1 MAKDVIVNLKINGVN
16 QAITNFDQLE
26 TSIKDLETQL
36 KQATYGSAQFEEL
49 SKNLKKARDQAE
61 DFQVQTKGLN
71 VQDKMAEV
79 ARAGAAIAG
88 AFNLAQQAAT
98 AFGSDSKAAAE
109 IAAQATQGLVVVQAL
124 QAISESKLIM
134 MLLQKT
140 GAFIANTASVIA
152 NRVANIGNTTAI
164 VAETAATEGATVATK
179 GFSAALRAN
188 PIGAIVTIVLAL
200 GTAIYAISQAFGE
213 ASVEA
218 LDFSKKLK
226 EVDETSK
233 AAASVLEFEAK
244 KAQAR
249 GEKNSVVLKLEGL
262 ALDEL
267 SKGYVEKMK
276 IIKNARENR
285 FIEEQKLAVI
295 KAEMDAEEIRQET
308 LKDQARNGANMKQLE
323 AIDLQHT
330 YWTEGHSMLTRYND
344 QLKEV
349 NRQRLFY
356 TDEQL
361 KADEA
366 EIKANE
372 ERSKERELIWIR
384 YNKALQDE
392 AKGTVKAVDTSAND
406 YLIRLRNLHQEIV
419 LLITEDADIRS
430 QQDIQHQRENAI
442 AEVAELKVNKAKK
455 AHLVMD
461 LNTKYDLL
469 EEQRAEAQRI
479 RERAAIEK
487 YEAELLTLHEANN
500 IAALQDGEFMLAS
513 EIATFLKLDSARK
526 KDLLDLDRNVRDKN
540 LTVEQGEAKRKEIIL
555 SYALQT
561 EAAIKAQRIAQL
573 GRAITAEQAETTAV
587 VQEITIRGDKTL
599 GTFQNTKDLVL
610 NAQLESLLQQKTLT
624 EQAGEETV
632 KIEEAI
638 ALKRQEIQKN
648 SSDNLLAQINGS
660 LEALQ
665 AASQSALAIIAS
677 QQEIGMNQIAADFA
691 GQQEALNQ
699 QYGKAND
706 DAIAQE
712 AEARDIRNNK
722 NIVGDK
728 AVKAALDASAEKYAK
743 RDYERKV
750 AQSKQ
755 DRKRV
760 QEENELRESQFG
772 IQKAASIAAATIS
785 VIQGAINAYTSLSSI
800 PVVGVGLGIAA
811 AAAAVAA
818 GAFQIAA
825 IQSTTFQAA
834 ALPDIYTDTSGLG
847 GGSDSG
853 ETGGTKISGGRNY
866 YPVRNGASG
875 GILIGP
881 SHANGGIMSP
891 FGELE
896 GGEAVINKIST
907 QRFGSILSSI
917 NQAGGG
923 SPIPSTGREDAAP
936 IFKTYVVASD
946 VSSQQEADFKI
957 RQIAKL

>member
-98 AFGSDSKAAAE
+98 AFGSDSKQAAE
-109 IAAQATQGLVVVQAL
+109 LAAQATMGLNVVMSIQAIAESKILFAIIQKTAAFISNTAALVV
-124 QAISESKLIM
+124 
-134 MLLQKT
+134 
-140 GAFIANTASVIA
+140 
-152 NRVANIGNTTAI
+152 NRLANIGNTSAI
-164 VAETAATEGATVATK
+164 VAETAATEGATVATNV
-179 GFSAALRAN
+179 FSAALKRN
-188 PIGAIVTIVLAL
+188 PIGALVTVLLTAVAAL
-200 GTAIYAISQAFGE
+200 WAFTD
-213 ASVEA
+213 A
-218 LDFSKKLK
+218 FSSNTK
-226 EVDETSK
+226 EIDEN
-233 AAASVLEFEAK
+233 AAAIKRLNADIALQNKETDRQVAYMEAMGDDQAAIHRLKIKNFEAEAK
-244 KAQAR
+244 KLTEINDIYKLQQEALKQQEAEEERRAEFAKNTMTPKGIIPESWLIER
-249 GEKNSVVLKLEGL
+249 GDVIKKLTDEEIKEYQKNTDRLYDLETLRNIERIKLYKLEH
-262 ALDEL
+262 EEK
-267 SKGYVEKMK
+267 KG
-276 IIKNARENR
+276 IDT
-285 FIEEQKLAVI
+285 
-295 KAEMDAEEIRQET
+295 KA
-308 LKDQARNGANMKQLE
+308 
-323 AIDLQHT
+323 
-330 YWTEGHSMLTRYND
+330 
-344 QLKEV
+344 
-349 NRQRLFY
+349 
-356 TDEQL
+356 
-361 KADEA
+361 AD
-366 EIKANE
+366 
-372 ERSKERELIWIR
+372 
-384 YNKALQDE
+384 
-392 AKGTVKAVDTSAND
+392 D
-406 YLIRLRNLHQEIV
+406 YLKRLRDLHQEIV
-419 LLITEDADIRS
+419 LLLTEDADIRA
-430 QQDIQHQRENAI
+430 QQDLQHQRENAI
-442 AEVAELKVNKAKK
+442 AEITELKISKAKK

-479 RERAAIEK
+479 KERDAIEK

-513 EIATFLKLDSARK
+513 EVATFLKLDSARK
-526 KDLLDLDRNVRDKN
+526 KDLLDLDHNVRDKT

-555 SYALQT
+555 SYGYQT
-561 EAAIKAQRIAQL
+561 EAAIKEQRKAQL
-573 GRAITAEQAETTAV
+573 GRAITAEQDETNAV

-599 GTFQNTKDLVL
+599 GTFQNTKDLIL

-660 LEALQ
+660 LQALQ

-728 AVKAALDASAEKYAK
+728 ALKAALDASAEKYAK

-825 IQSTTFQAA
+825 IESTTFQAA
-834 ALPDIYTDTSGLG
+834 ALPDIYTDPSGLS

-853 ETGGTKISGGRNY
+853 GSGASTISGGRNY

-875 GILIGP
+875 GLLVGP

>member
-26 TSIKDLETQL
+26 ASIRDLETQL
-36 KQATYGSAQFEEL
+36 KQATYGSEQFSEL

-61 DFQVQTKGLN
+61 DFAVQTKGLN

-79 ARAGAAIAG
+79 AKAGAAIAG

-98 AFGSDSKAAAE
+98 AFGSDSKQAAE
-109 IAAQATQGLVVVQAL
+109 LAAQATMGLNVVMSIQAIAESKILLAIIQKTAAFISNTAALVV
-124 QAISESKLIM
+124 
-134 MLLQKT
+134 
-140 GAFIANTASVIA
+140 
-152 NRVANIGNTTAI
+152 NRLANIGNTSAI
-164 VAETAATEGATVATK
+164 VAETAATEGATVATNV
-179 GFSAALRAN
+179 FSAALKRN
-188 PIGAIVTIVLAL
+188 PIGAVVTVVLAAVAAL
-200 GTAIYAISQAFGE
+200 WAFTDAFKSNTEEIDENAAAI
-213 ASVEA
+213 
-218 LDFSKKLK
+218 KKLNAEIAFQNK
-226 EVDETSK
+226 ETDRQVAYMEAMGDDQ
-233 AAASVLEFEAK
+233 AAIHRLKIKNFEAEAK
-244 KAQAR
+244 KLTEINDSYKQQQEALKQQEAEEKRRLEFAKNNITPVGIIPESWLIER
-249 GEKNSVVLKLEGL
+249 GDVIKKLTDEEIKEYQKNTDRIYDLETLRNIERIKLYKLEN
-262 ALDEL
+262 E
-267 SKGYVEKMK
+267 EKK
-276 IIKNARENR
+276 TI
-285 FIEEQKLAVI
+285 
-295 KAEMDAEEIRQET
+295 D
-308 LKDQARNGANMKQLE
+308 NGAAQ
-323 AIDLQHT
+323 
-330 YWTEGHSMLTRYND
+330 
-344 QLKEV
+344 
-349 NRQRLFY
+349 
-356 TDEQL
+356 
-361 KADEA
+361 
-366 EIKANE
+366 
-372 ERSKERELIWIR
+372 
-384 YNKALQDE
+384 
-392 AKGTVKAVDTSAND
+392 D
-406 YLIRLRNLHQEIV
+406 YLKRLRNLHQEIV
-419 LLITEDADIRS
+419 LLLTEDNDLRA
-430 QQDIQHQRENAI
+430 QQDLQHQRENAI
-442 AEVAELKVNKAKK
+442 AEVAELKISKAKK

-479 RERAAIEK
+479 KERDAIEK
-487 YEAELLTLHEANN
+487 YEAELLTLHEANT

-513 EIATFLKLDSARK
+513 ETATFLKLDSARK

-555 SYALQT
+555 SYGYQT
-561 EAAIKAQRIAQL
+561 EAAIKEQRKAQL
-573 GRAITAEQAETTAV
+573 GRAITAEQDETNAV

-660 LEALQ
+660 LQALQ

-677 QQEIGMNQIAADFA
+677 QQEIGMNQIAAAYSDK
-691 GQQEALNQ
+691 QNALNADL
-699 QYGKAND
+699 GEANK
-706 DAIAQE
+706 DAE
-712 AEARDIRNNK
+712 EMEKTNRDIRAANAYQ
-722 NIVGDK
+722 GDK
-728 AVKAALDASAEKYAK
+728 KVKELLDQNAEIYAK
-743 RDYERKV
+743 RDYKRKV
-750 AQSKQ
+750 AQSKL
-755 DRKRV
+755 DRDRV
-760 QEENELRESQFG
+760 QEENDLRKSQFG

-785 VIQGAINAYTSLSSI
+785 VIQGAINAYTSLSTI

-811 AAAAVAA
+811 ATAAVAA
-818 GAFQIAA
+818 GALQIAA
-825 IQSTTFQAA
+825 IESTTFQAA
-834 ALPDIYTDTSGLG
+834 ALPAIYTDPSGLN
-847 GGSDSG
+847 GGSDPSSSG
-853 ETGGTKISGGRNY
+853 GGTKISGGRNY

-875 GILIGP
+875 GILVGP

-946 VSSQQEADFKI
+946 MSSQQEADFKI

>member
-109 IAAQATQGLVVVQAL
+109 IAAKATAGLVVVQGI
-124 QAISESKLIM
+124 QAISESKIIM
-134 MLLQKT
+134 AIIAKT
-140 GAFIANTASVIA
+140 GAFISNTAAVVA
-152 NRVANIGNTTAI
+152 NRIANIGNTAAI
-164 VAETAATEGATVATK
+164 VTETAATEGATIATNL
-179 GFSAALRAN
+179 FSAALKKN
-188 PIGAIVTIVLAL
+188 PIAFVIGLVLSLGAAVYGLAK
-200 GTAIYAISQAFGE
+200 AFDSSTKEIDLNAE
-213 ASVEA
+213 AVKRLNIEIATQNKETERELAYMEA
-218 LDFSKKLK
+218 WGNDQEGIHKLK
-226 EVDETSK
+226 IKNFEE
-233 AAASVLEFEAK
+233 EAK
-244 KAQAR
+244 KLREINTIYDNQRKAAR
-249 GEKNSVVLKLEGL
+249 EAAAEERKRLKEAAKEDKSTDYSQWYENRNETIRDLNKEEIEEFNKNADRIYKLEL
-262 ALDEL
+262 
-267 SKGYVEKMK
+267 
-276 IIKNARENR
+276 
-285 FIEEQKLAVI
+285 
-295 KAEMDAEEIRQET
+295 DAEIERIKLYKLQNQE
-308 LKDQARNGANMKQLE
+308 KKVIDDGANK
-323 AIDLQHT
+323 
-330 YWTEGHSMLTRYND
+330 
-344 QLKEV
+344 
-349 NRQRLFY
+349 
-356 TDEQL
+356 
-361 KADEA
+361 
-366 EIKANE
+366 
-372 ERSKERELIWIR
+372 
-384 YNKALQDE
+384 
-392 AKGTVKAVDTSAND
+392 D
-406 YLIRLRNLHQEIV
+406 YLMRLRNLHQEIV
-419 LLITEDADIRS
+419 LLLTEDADLRA
-430 QQDIQHQRENAI
+430 QQDLQHQRENAI
-442 AEVAELKVNKAKK
+442 AEIAQLKISSDKK
-455 AHLVMD
+455 AHLRMD

-479 RERAAIEK
+479 RERDAIEK
-487 YEAELLTLHEANN
+487 YEAELLTLHESNN

-513 EIATFLKLDSARK
+513 EVATFLKLDSARK
-526 KDLLDLDRNVRDKN
+526 KDLLDLDRNVRDKT
-540 LTVEQGEAKRKEIIL
+540 LTVEQGEATRKEIIL
-555 SYALQT
+555 SYGYQT
-561 EAAIKAQRIAQL
+561 EAAIKEQRKAQL
-573 GRAITAEQAETTAV
+573 ARAITAEQDETNAV

-599 GTFQNTKDLVL
+599 GTFQNTKDLIL

-660 LEALQ
+660 LQALQ

-825 IQSTTFQAA
+825 IESTTFQAA
-834 ALPDIYTDTSGLG
+834 ALPDIYTDPSGLG

-853 ETGGTKISGGRNY
+853 GSGGSTMSGGRNY
-866 YPVRNGASG
+866 YPVRNGATG
-875 GILIGP
+875 GLLVGP

>member
-36 KQATYGSAQFEEL
+36 KQATYGSEQFAEL

-61 DFQVQTKGLN
+61 EFQVQTKGLN

-79 ARAGAAIAG
+79 AKAGAAIAG

-109 IAAQATQGLVVVQAL
+109 IAAQATQGLVLVQAI

-134 MLLQKT
+134 TIIRKT
-140 GAFIANTASVIA
+140 GAFIQDTAALVA
-152 NRVANIGNTTAI
+152 NRIANIGNTTAI
-164 VAETAATEGATVATK
+164 VAETAATEGATVATNV
-179 GFSAALRAN
+179 FSAALKRN
-188 PIGAIVTIVLAL
+188 PIGAVVTIVLTAVAAL
-200 GTAIYAISQAFGE
+200 WAFTDVFKANTKEIDLNAAAIARLNTEIATQNKETERELAYMEAWGGQEEEIHKLKIKNFEEEAKKLREKNSIYDKQRKEARDDVSQIEEEKQLEQRKFNIFK
-213 ASVEA
+213 EA
-218 LDFSKKLK
+218 LDNKHGYEIVKVRKLSK
-226 EVDETSK
+226 
-233 AAASVLEFEAK
+233 
-244 KAQAR
+244 
-249 GEKNSVVLKLEGL
+249 
-262 ALDEL
+262 EL
-267 SKGYVEKMK
+267 SKEQ
-276 IIKNARENR
+276 IKDFNDNADR
-285 FIEEQKLAVI
+285 IYKL
-295 KAEMDAEEIRQET
+295 ELDAEIERIKLYRLQNKTKEKIDT
-308 LKDQARNGANMKQLE
+308 GA
-323 AIDLQHT
+323 
-330 YWTEGHSMLTRYND
+330 
-344 QLKEV
+344 
-349 NRQRLFY
+349 
-356 TDEQL
+356 
-361 KADEA
+361 A
-366 EIKANE
+366 E
-372 ERSKERELIWIR
+372 
-384 YNKALQDE
+384 
-392 AKGTVKAVDTSAND
+392 D
-406 YLIRLRNLHQEIV
+406 YLKRLRDLHQEIV
-419 LLITEDADIRS
+419 LLLTEDNDLRA
-430 QQDIQHQRENAI
+430 QQDLQHQRENAI
-442 AEVAELKVNKAKK
+442 AEVAELKISKAKK

-461 LNTKYDLL
+461 LNTKYDLI

-479 RERAAIEK
+479 KERDAIEK

-513 EIATFLKLDSARK
+513 EVATFLKLDSARK

-555 SYALQT
+555 SYGYQT
-561 EAAIKAQRIAQL
+561 DAAIKEQRKAQL
-573 GRAITAEQAETTAV
+573 GRAITAEQDETTAL
-587 VQEITIRGDKTL
+587 VQELTIRGDKTL

-660 LEALQ
+660 LQALQ

-677 QQEIGMNQIAADFA
+677 QQEIGMNQIAAAYSDK
-691 GQQEALNQ
+691 QNALNADL
-699 QYGKAND
+699 GEANK
-706 DAIAQE
+706 DAE
-712 AEARDIRNNK
+712 EMEKTNRDIREANAYQ
-722 NIVGDK
+722 GDK
-728 AVKAALDASAEKYAK
+728 KVKELLDQNAEIYAK
-743 RDYERKV
+743 RDYKRKV
-750 AQSKQ
+750 AQSKL
-755 DRKRV
+755 DRDRV
-760 QEENELRESQFG
+760 QEENDLRESQFG

-785 VIQGAINAYTSLSSI
+785 VIQGAINAYTSLSTI
-800 PVVGVGLGIAA
+800 PVIGVGLGIAA
-811 AAAAVAA
+811 ATAAVAA
-818 GAFQIAA
+818 GALQIAA
-825 IQSTTFQAA
+825 IESTTFQAA
-834 ALPDIYTDTSGLG
+834 ALPDIYTDPSGLS
-847 GGSDSG
+847 GGSDPSSA
-853 ETGGTKISGGRNY
+853 GGTKISGGRNY

-875 GILIGP
+875 GILVGP

>member
-1 MAKDVIVNLKINGVN
+1 MAKDVIVNLKINGVS

-26 TSIKDLETQL
+26 ASIRDLETQL
-36 KQATYGSAQFEEL
+36 KQATYGSEQFAEL

-61 DFQVQTKGLN
+61 EFQVQTKGLN

-98 AFGSDSKAAAE
+98 AFGSDSKTAAE
-109 IAAQATQGLVVVQAL
+109 IAAKATQGLVVVQAI

-134 MLLQKT
+134 SIIRKT
-140 GAFIANTASVIA
+140 GAFIADTAAVVA
-152 NRVANIGNTTAI
+152 NRIANIGNTTAI
-164 VAETAATEGATVATK
+164 VAETAATEGATVATNV
-179 GFSAALRAN
+179 FTAALKRN
-188 PIGAIVTIVLAL
+188 PIGALVTIVLTAVAAL
-200 GTAIYAISQAFGE
+200 WAFTDVFKANTKEIDLNAAAIARLNAEIATQNKETERELAYME
-213 ASVEA
+213 AWGNDQEGIH
-218 LDFSKKLK
+218 KLK
-226 EVDETSK
+226 IKNFEE
-233 AAASVLEFEAK
+233 EAK
-244 KAQAR
+244 KLREINTILDKQRKEAKDDISQIEE
-249 GEKNSVVLKLEGL
+249 EKQLEQRKFNIFKD
-262 ALDEL
+262 ALDNKHGYEIVKMHKQSKEL
-267 SKGYVEKMK
+267 SKEQIKLFNDNADK
-276 IIKNARENR
+276 IY
-285 FIEEQKLAVI
+285 KL
-295 KAEMDAEEIRQET
+295 ELDAEIERIKLYRLQNQTKEKIDT
-308 LKDQARNGANMKQLE
+308 GAAQ
-323 AIDLQHT
+323 
-330 YWTEGHSMLTRYND
+330 
-344 QLKEV
+344 
-349 NRQRLFY
+349 
-356 TDEQL
+356 
-361 KADEA
+361 
-366 EIKANE
+366 
-372 ERSKERELIWIR
+372 
-384 YNKALQDE
+384 
-392 AKGTVKAVDTSAND
+392 D
-406 YLIRLRNLHQEIV
+406 YLKRLRNLHQEIV
-419 LLITEDADIRS
+419 LLLTEDNDLRA
-430 QQDIQHQRENAI
+430 QQDLRHQRENAI
-442 AEVAELKVNKAKK
+442 AEIEQLKIYEDQK
-455 AHLVMD
+455 AHLRMD
-461 LNTKYDLL
+461 LNTKYNLL

-479 RERAAIEK
+479 RERDAIEK

-513 EIATFLKLDSARK
+513 ETATFLKLDSARK
-526 KDLLDLDRNVRDKN
+526 KDLLDLDHSVRDKT

-573 GRAITAEQAETTAV
+573 GRAITAEQDETNAV

-599 GTFQNTKDLVL
+599 GTFQNTKDLIL

-624 EQAGEETV
+624 EQAGEETI

-660 LEALQ
+660 LQALQ

-677 QQEIGMNQIAADFA
+677 QQEIGMNQIASAYTDK
-691 GQQEALNQ
+691 QNALNAKF
-699 QYGKAND
+699 GKANE

-712 AEARDIRNNK
+712 EEAIRIRK
-722 NIVGDK
+722 DQSIVGDK
-728 AVKAALDASAEKYAK
+728 ALKAALEKNADEFAQK
-743 RDYERKV
+743 DYKRKV
-750 AQSKQ
+750 AQSKL
-755 DRKRV
+755 DRDRV
-760 QEENELRESQFG
+760 QEENELRESQFE

-834 ALPDIYTDTSGLG
+834 SLPDIYTDPSGLG

-853 ETGGTKISGGRNY
+853 GSGGTKISGGRNY
-866 YPVRNGASG
+866 YPVRNGAAG
-875 GILIGP
+875 GILVGP
-881 SHANGGIMSP
+881 SHAEGGIVSP

-923 SPIPSTGREDAAP
+923 SPIPSSGREDAAP

>member
-61 DFQVQTKGLN
+61 EFQVQTKGLN

-98 AFGSDSKAAAE
+98 AFGSDSKQAAE
-109 IAAQATQGLVVVQAL
+109 IAAAATQGLVVVQSI

-134 MLLQKT
+134 SLLRKT
-140 GAFIANTASVIA
+140 GAFIADTAAVIA

-164 VAETAATEGATVATK
+164 VAETAATEGATIATK
-179 GFSAALRAN
+179 GFTAALRAN
-188 PIGAIVTIVLAL
+188 PVGAILTIVLAL
-200 GTAIYAISQAFGE
+200 GAAIWGLSEAFGE

-267 SKGYVEKMK
+267 SKGYVQKMK
-276 IIKNARENR
+276 IVKDAREQR
-285 FIEEQKLAVI
+285 LRDEAAVAKIEK
-295 KAEMDAEEIRQET
+295 EMDDLLVGGQMRKE
-308 LKDQARNGANMKQLE
+308 LNMIESTKLLNKYNAQLL
-323 AIDLQHT
+323 AL
-330 YWTEGHSMLTRYND
+330 
-344 QLKEV
+344 
-349 NRQRLFY
+349 NRQRKIY

-366 EIKANE
+366 EIKAQGD
-372 ERSKERELIWIR
+372 RLKERELVWIR

-392 AKGTVKAVDTSAND
+392 AKGTVKAVDTSAKD
-406 YLIRLRNLHQEIV
+406 YLDRLRSLHQEIS
-419 LLITEDADIRS
+419 LLMTEDFDVRAKIELEYTR
-430 QQDIQHQRENAI
+430 QNAI
-442 AEVAELKVNKAKK
+442 KEFEEWAKQHHISREKK
-455 AHLVMD
+455 AHMIDD
-461 LNTKYDLL
+461 LNLKYDTL

-479 RERAAIEK
+479 KERDVIEK
-487 YEAELLTLHEANN
+487 YQAEILAIEQDNRILSLK
-500 IAALQDGEFMLAS
+500 DGEFMLAS
-513 EIATFLKLDSARK
+513 ELATFQKLDDARQ
-526 KDLLDLDRNVRDKN
+526 KDLLEIKHNVRDKILN
-540 LTVEQGEAKRKEIIL
+540 VEQGEWKTSLIEENYRLKRE
-555 SYALQT
+555 
-561 EAAIKAQRIAQL
+561 EAIKAQRTAQL
-573 GRAITAEQAETTAV
+573 ARAITAEQDETNAV
-587 VQEITIRGDKTL
+587 VQEITNRGDKTL
-599 GTFQNTKDLVL
+599 GTMQNTKALVL
-610 NAQLESLLQQKTLT
+610 QAQLDSLLQQKDMT
-624 EQAGEETV
+624 EKIGKETV

-638 ALKRQEIQKN
+638 AQKRHEIQKN

-660 LEALQ
+660 LQALQ

-677 QQEIGMNQIAADFA
+677 QQEIGMNQIAAEYSTKQDQLDADF
-691 GQQEALNQ
+691 
-699 QYGKAND
+699 GKANTH
-706 DAIAQE
+706 ATE
-712 AEARDIRNNK
+712 LEKTNRDIREANAYL
-722 NIVGDK
+722 GDK
-728 AVKAALDASAEKYAK
+728 KVKELLDQNAEIYAK
-743 RDYERKV
+743 REYKRKV
-750 AQSKQ
+750 AQSQQ
-755 DRKRV
+755 DRKRA
-760 QEENELRESQFG
+760 EEEDKLREKQFG

-785 VIQGAINAYTSLSSI
+785 VIQGAINAYTSLSVI

-825 IQSTTFQAA
+825 IESTTFQKAN
-834 ALPDIYTDTSGLG
+834 LPDIYTDPSGLN
-847 GGSDSG
+847 GGSGDAGGS
-853 ETGGTKISGGRNY
+853 GGTKISGGRNY
-866 YPVRNGASG
+866 FPVRNGAAG
-875 GILIGP
+875 GILVGP
-881 SHANGGIMSP
+881 SHAEGGIMSP

-923 SPIPSTGREDAAP
+923 SPIPSTGREDATP

>member
-61 DFQVQTKGLN
+61 EFQVQTKGLN

-79 ARAGAAIAG
+79 AKAGAAIAG

-98 AFGSDSKAAAE
+98 AFGSDSKQAAE
-109 IAAQATQGLVVVQAL
+109 IAAAATQGLVLVQSI

-134 MLLQKT
+134 SIIRKT
-140 GAFIANTASVIA
+140 GAFIADTAALVT
-152 NRVANIGNTTAI
+152 NRIANIGNTTAI

-179 GFSAALRAN
+179 GFTAALRAN
-188 PIGAIVTIVLAL
+188 PIGAVVTIILAAVAAL
-200 GTAIYAISQAFGE
+200 WAFTDAFKSNTKEIDLNAEAVKRLNADIAFQNKESERRVAYME
-213 ASVEA
+213 ASGGLEA
-218 LDFSKKLK
+218 EIHKEKIRNFEAESKKLK
-226 EVDETSK
+226 EVNDLYK
-233 AAASVLEFEAK
+233 KQQQDAIKDQDFYDKLDKNAASRAANLLGLGGLNVAASEAFAKGRK
-244 KAQAR
+244 K
-249 GEKNSVVLKLEGL
+249 LT
-262 ALDEL
+262 
-267 SKGYVEKMK
+267 
-276 IIKNARENR
+276 
-285 FIEEQKLAVI
+285 EEQLK
-295 KAEMDAEEIRQET
+295 EIEANNKRIYELET
-308 LKDQARNGANMKQLE
+308 LKNV
-323 AIDLQHT
+323 
-330 YWTEGHSMLTRYND
+330 
-344 QLKEV
+344 EV
-349 NRQRLFY
+349 IRLFHLEN
-356 TDEQL
+356 DE
-361 KADEA
+361 KKKVETGA
-366 EIKANE
+366 
-372 ERSKERELIWIR
+372 
-384 YNKALQDE
+384 
-392 AKGTVKAVDTSAND
+392 AND
-406 YLIRLRNLHQEIV
+406 YLKRLRDLHQEIH
-419 LLITEDADIRS
+419 LLQTEDLDQRAKIDLE
-430 QQDIQHQRENAI
+430 HQRQNAI
-442 AEVAELKVNKAKK
+442 DEIAQLKILASQK
-455 AHLVMD
+455 AHLIAD
-461 LNTKYDLL
+461 INLKFDLL
-469 EEQRAEAQRI
+469 EAKRAEDQRI
-479 RERAAIEK
+479 KERDLIEK
-487 YEAELLTLHEANN
+487 YQAEILTIEQENRIN
-500 IAALQDGEFMLAS
+500 RLQDGEFMLAS
-513 EIATFLKLDSARK
+513 ELATFQKLDDARQ
-526 KDLLDLDRNVRDKN
+526 KDLLNIQQNVRDKILN
-540 LTVEQGEAKRKEIIL
+540 VEQGEWKTSLIEESYRLKR
-555 SYALQT
+555 
-561 EAAIKAQRIAQL
+561 EAAIKDTRKAMLA
-573 GRAITAEQAETTAV
+573 RAITAEQEETTAL
-587 VQEITIRGDKTL
+587 VQELTIRGDKTL

-610 NAQLESLLQQKTLT
+610 QAQLDSLLQQKAMT
-624 EQAGEETV
+624 EKAGEETV

-638 ALKRQEIQKN
+638 AQKRHEIQKN

-660 LEALQ
+660 LQALQ

-728 AVKAALDASAEKYAK
+728 ALKAALDASAEKYAK

-825 IQSTTFQAA
+825 IESTTFQAA
-834 ALPDIYTDTSGLG
+834 ALPDIYTDPSGLS
-847 GGSDSG
+847 GGSESSG
-853 ETGGTKISGGRNY
+853 SGGSTMSGGRNY

-875 GILIGP
+875 GLLVGP